1 MADKKISALTAASTP
16 LAGTEVLPIVQS
28 GATVKVSA
36 ANITAGRA
44 VSMASLSAVGNGA
57 AGTQTLATFNAAADA
72 FSNSVELALE
82 PLISGQ
88 TSTCI
93 GAQREGVGTG
103 AAVYLK
109 AGGNEVLRGTVA
121 GNISV
126 ATGNVVMAT
135 AAKGIDFSA
144 NTHAAGMTSELL
156 NDYEEGVISIGAT
169 CDSGTIT
176 LSSNTLYYTKIGRM
190 VHVTGSIVV
199 GSVSSPTGNVYFGLP
214 IAAGISTAV
223 TLYMSNTN
231 TIVGKIPVGVIN
243 AGQSIFYIQTL
254 DQTTGN
260 IGGAASIFKAGTEF
274 TFSASYI

>member
-1 MADKKISALTAASTP
+1 MADKKISALTASTTP

-28 GATVKVSA
+28 GSTVKVAVSDL
-36 ANITAGRA
+36 TAGRA
-44 VSMASLSAVGNGA
+44 VSALSITMPNTEGVTSYTGSGATIGRGTAFLAGQAELYTTGTRPLGIGASGA
-57 AGTQTLATFNAAADA
+57 ANLNFYTGSTRAFYIDTNQNFVVQT
-72 FSNSVELALE
+72 
-82 PLISGQ
+82 
-88 TSTCI
+88 
-93 GAQREGVGTG
+93 
-103 AAVYLK
+103 
-109 AGGNEVLRGTVA
+109 AG
-121 GNISV
+121 
-126 ATGNVVMAT
+126 
-135 AAKGIDFSA
+135 KGIDFSA
-144 NTHAAGMTSELL
+144 NTGTAGMTSELL